1 VPAAPRV
8 SVFTGDT
15 IMNPRKRLGEIL
27 NEWGTVT
34 DKQVREG
41 LERQSKSGRRLGEVL
56 VGMGACEEQDVAKA
70 LALQFDM
77 EYVELDIGTMN
88 PQVME
93 MVPEAMME
101 EYQIVPLD
109 YTDGRLRVAIT
120 DPLDL
125 ESVDAIR
132 FRLNMDVDCVLASR
146 QAVRQVIAGYT
157 EQTESES
164 VDSML
169 QEFTSTDVQFEDRG
183 EKGADQHAESAPI
196 IRLVQLVITEAVRMR
211 ASDIHI
217 EALSSRLRVRYRVD
231 GVCVEREPP
240 PKRLQ
245 GAITTRVKLMSGM
258 QIEEKRL
265 PQDGRIRMRLD
276 GEDLD
281 FRVSTLPSYH
291 GESIVLRILRR
302 ESINLGLENLG
313 FLRDDFEQFEKLIAR
328 PNGIF
333 LVTGPTGSGKTT
345 TLYAALNQLNTPDR
359 KIITAEDPVEYHIAG
374 INQVQVNP
382 QIKLTFARI
391 LRAMLRQAPNIILVG
406 EIRDL
411 ETAEM
416 AVQAA
421 LTGHLV
427 FSTLHTNDAP
437 SALTRLIDMGV
448 KPFLVASSV
457 QAVMAQ
463 RLIRVL
469 CPECKEPDPDIDLAT
484 LRGLGV
490 ADEQLSEATFC
501 RPVGCE
507 KCHNMGYRGR
517 LGIFEIMPMNSQ
529 LREMAFKHRPLAEIR
544 RASRDL
550 GMRTLLEDGLIKVMR
565 GQTTLDEVL
574 ARAQREPAAT

>member
-1 VPAAPRV
+1 MML
-8 SVFTGDT
+8 G
-15 IMNPRKRLGEIL
+15 PRKKLGEIL
-27 NEWGTVT
+27 REWSKLT
-34 DKQVREG
+34 DKQVRDA
-41 LERQSKSGRRLGEVL
+41 LAKQSKSGRRLGEIL
-56 VGMGACEEQDVAKA
+56 LAGNDCSETDIAKA

-77 EYVELDIGTMN
+77 QYVDLDIGAIN

-93 MVPEAMME
+93 MMPEAMMR
-101 EYQIVPLD
+101 EYQIIPLD
-109 YTDGRLRVAIT
+109 YSDGRLKVAIT

-132 FRLNMDVDCVLASR
+132 FRLNMDVDCVLASKE
-146 QAVRQVIAGYT
+146 QVQQVIAGYT

-169 QEFTSTDVQFEDRG
+169 QEFTSTDIQFEDRG
-183 EKGADQHAESAPI
+183 EKGAEQHAEAAPI
-196 IRLVQLVITEAVRMR
+196 IRLVQLMITEAVRMR

-217 EALSSRLRVRYRVD
+217 EPLSTKLRVRYRID
-231 GVCVEREPP
+231 GVCIEREPP

-245 GAITTRVKLMSGM
+245 GAISTRIKLMSGM

-276 GEDLD
+276 GSELD
-281 FRVSTLPSYH
+281 FRVSTLPAYH
-291 GESIVLRILRR
+291 GESIVMRILRR
-302 ESINLGLENLG
+302 ESINLGLDSLG
-313 FLRDDFEQFEKLIAR
+313 FLPDDYEQFRKLIAR

-345 TLYAALNQLNTPDR
+345 TLYAALNELNTPDT
-359 KIITAEDPVEYHIAG
+359 KIITAEDPVEYHISG
-374 INQVQVNP
+374 INQVQVNE
-382 QIKLTFARI
+382 QIDLTFQRI

-416 AVQAA
+416 AIQAA

-437 SALTRLIDMGV
+437 SALTRMIDMGV

-457 QAVMAQ
+457 QAIMAQ

-469 CPECKEPDPDIDLAT
+469 CPECKEPDPDIDLVT
-484 LRGLGV
+484 MRGMGV
-490 ADEQLSEATFC
+490 TEEQLKQATFF

-507 KCHNMGYRGR
+507 HCHNMGFRGR
-517 LGIFEIMPMNSQ
+517 LGIFEIMIMNPEI
-529 LREMAFKHRPLAEIR
+529 REMAFKHRPLNEVRQAA
-544 RASRDL
+544 RAL
-550 GMRTLLEDGLIKVMR
+550 GMRGLLEDGLIKVMR
-565 GQTTLDEVL
+565 GITTLDEVL
-574 ARAQREPAAT
+574 ARAQKDPVAS

>member
-1 VPAAPRV
+1 ML
-8 SVFTGDT
+8 G
-15 IMNPRKRLGEIL
+15 PRKKLGEIL
-27 NEWGTVT
+27 KEWGKIT
-34 DKQVREG
+34 DKQVRDG
-41 LERQSKSGRRLGEVL
+41 LERQMKSGRRLGEIL
-56 VGMGACEEQDVAKA
+56 VAAGWSAEADVTKA

-77 EYVELDIGTMN
+77 EYVDLDIGTIN

-93 MVPEAMME
+93 MMPESMMK
-101 EYQIVPLD
+101 EYRIIPLD
-109 YTDGRLRVAIT
+109 YTEGRLKVAIT

-132 FRLNMDVDCVLASR
+132 FRLNMDVQCVLAPR
-146 QAVRQVIAGYT
+146 EQVDHVISSYT
-157 EQTESES
+157 DQSDSES

-169 QEFTSTDVQFEDRG
+169 QEFTSSDLAFDDRGG
-183 EKGADQHAESAPI
+183 EKGAEVHAESAPI
-196 IRLVQLVITEAVRMR
+196 IRLVTLIITEAVRMR

-217 EALSSRLRVRYRVD
+217 EAMADHLRVRYRID
-231 GVCVEREPP
+231 GICTARDAP

-245 GAITTRVKLMSGM
+245 GAITTRIKLMAGM

-276 GEDLD
+276 GADLD

-291 GESIVLRILRR
+291 GESIVMRILRR
-302 ESINLGLENLG
+302 ESVNLGLEALG
-313 FLRDDFEQFEKLIAR
+313 FLPDDFEMFQKLIAR

-345 TLYAALNQLNTPDR
+345 TLYAALNTLNTPDR
-359 KIITAEDPVEYHIAG
+359 KIITAEDPVEYHVSG
-374 INQVQVNP
+374 INQCQVND
-382 QIKLTFARI
+382 QIELTFQRI

-416 AVQAA
+416 AIQAA

-457 QAVMAQ
+457 QAIMAQ

-469 CPECKEPDPDIDLAT
+469 CNECKTPDDTVDLGL
-484 LRGLGV
+484 LRGLGIT
-490 ADEQLSEATFC
+490 DDQLSQATFM
-501 RPVGCE
+501 RPVGCP
-507 KCHNMGYRGR
+507 KCHNMGYKGR
-517 LGIFEIMPMNSQ
+517 YGIFEIMVMNAEI
-529 LREMAFKHRPLAEIR
+529 REMAFKHKPLNEVRA
-544 RASRDL
+544 ASRVL
-550 GMRTLLEDGLIKVMR
+550 GMRTLMEDGLIKVMR
-565 GQTTLDEVL
+565 GVTTLDEVL
-574 ARAQREPAAT
+574 AKAQREAVAV

>member
-1 VPAAPRV
+1 MP
-8 SVFTGDT
+8 
-15 IMNPRKRLGEIL
+15 NPRKRVGEIL
-27 NEWGTVT
+27 KQWGKVT
-34 DKQVREG
+34 DRQVREG
-41 LERQSKSGRRLGEVL
+41 LQRQAKSGRHLGEVL
-56 VGMGACEEQDVAKA
+56 VDMAACEERDVAKA

-77 EYVELDIGTMN
+77 EYVELDIGSIN

-93 MVPEAMME
+93 MLPEAMMA

-125 ESVDAIR
+125 DSVDAIR

-146 QAVRQVIAGYT
+146 EAVRQVISGYT

-164 VDSML
+164 VETML
-169 QEFTSTDVQFEDRG
+169 QEFTSTDVPFEDRA
-183 EKGADQHAESAPI
+183 EQREEPHAESAPI
-196 IRLVQLVITEAVRMR
+196 IRLVELIITEAVRMR

-231 GVCVEREPP
+231 GVCIERDPP

-245 GAITTRVKLMSGM
+245 GAITTRLKLMAGM

-291 GESIVLRILRR
+291 GESVVLRILRR

-313 FLRDDFEQFEKLIAR
+313 FLREDYDTFQKLIAR

-359 KIITAEDPVEYHIAG
+359 KIITAEDPVEYHISG

-469 CPECKEPDPDIDLAT
+469 CPECKEPDPDVDLST

-490 ADEQLSEATFC
+490 TEEQLSQATFY

-517 LGIFEIMPMNSQ
+517 LGIFEIMPLNAQ
-529 LREMAFKHRPLAEIR
+529 LREMAFRHRPLAEIR
-544 RASRDL
+544 QAARDL
-550 GMRTLLEDGLIKVMR
+550 GMRTLLEDGLIKIMR

-574 ARAQREPAAT
+574 ARAQREAAPA

>member
-1 VPAAPRV
+1 
-8 SVFTGDT
+8 
-15 IMNPRKRLGEIL
+15 MLNPRKRIGEIL
-27 NEWGTVT
+27 KEWEKVT
-34 DKQVREG
+34 DRQIRES
-41 LERQSKSGRRLGEVL
+41 LERQAKSGRRIGEVL
-56 VGMGACEEQDVAKA
+56 IGMGACEEQDVAKA

-77 EYVELDIGTMN
+77 EYVALDVGTIN

-93 MVPEAMME
+93 MVPESMME
-101 EYQIVPLD
+101 EYEIVPIE
-109 YTDGRLRVAIT
+109 YADGRLRVAIT

-132 FRLNMDVDCVLASR
+132 FRLNMEVDCVLASR
-146 QAVRQVIAGYT
+146 ESVRQVISGYT
-157 EQTESES
+157 EQAESES

-183 EKGADQHAESAPI
+183 EKDGDAHAESAPI
-196 IRLVQLVITEAVRMR
+196 IRLVQLIITEAVRMR

-217 EALSSRLRVRYRVD
+217 EALSTRLRVRYRVD
-231 GVCVEREPP
+231 GVCIERDPP

-276 GEDLD
+276 GADLD

-291 GESIVLRILRR
+291 GESVVLRILRR
-302 ESINLGLENLG
+302 ESIKLGLEKLG
-313 FLRDDFEQFEKLIAR
+313 FLRDDYDLFEKLIAR
-328 PNGIF
+328 PNGVF

-345 TLYAALNQLNTPDR
+345 TLYAALNELNTPDR
-359 KIITAEDPVEYHIAG
+359 KIITAEDPVEYHISG
-374 INQVQVNP
+374 INQVQVNT
-382 QIKLTFARI
+382 QIDLTFARI

-416 AVQAA
+416 AIQAA

-463 RLIRVL
+463 RLVRVL
-469 CPECKEPDPDIDLAT
+469 CPECKEPDPDIDLSV

-490 ADEQLSEATFC
+490 TEEQLSQATFC

-507 KCHNMGYRGR
+507 KCHLTGYRGR
-517 LGIFEIMPMNSQ
+517 LGIFEIMPLNSQ
-529 LREMAFKHRPLAEIR
+529 LREMAFKHRPLGEIR
-544 RASRDL
+544 QGARDL
-550 GMRTLLEDGLIKVMR
+550 GMRGLLEDGLIKVMR
-565 GQTTLDEVL
+565 GQTTLPEVL
-574 ARAQREPAAT
+574 ARAHRETPTAV

>member
-1 VPAAPRV
+1 ML
-8 SVFTGDT
+8 G
-15 IMNPRKRLGEIL
+15 PRKRLGEIL
-27 NEWGTVT
+27 QEWGKITE
-34 DKQVREG
+34 KQVRDG
-41 LERQSKSGRRLGEVL
+41 LAKQARSGRRLGEIL
-56 VGMGACEEQDVAKA
+56 VASASCKESDVTKA

-77 EYVELDIGTMN
+77 EYVDLDIGTIN
-88 PQVME
+88 PQVLE
-93 MVPEAMME
+93 MVPEAMMQ
-101 EYQIVPLD
+101 EYQIIPLE
-109 YTDGRLRVAIT
+109 YTDGRLKVAIT

-132 FRLNMDVDCVLASR
+132 FRLNMEVDCVLAAR
-146 QAVRQVIAGYT
+146 ERVQTVISGYT
-157 EQTESES
+157 EQSESES

-183 EKGADQHAESAPI
+183 EKGADDQADSAPI
-196 IRLVQLVITEAVRMR
+196 IRLVQLIITEAVRMR
-211 ASDIHI
+211 ASDVHI
-217 EALSSRLRVRYRVD
+217 EPLGSRLRVRYRVD

-245 GAITTRVKLMSGM
+245 GAMTTRVKLMSGM

-281 FRVSTLPSYH
+281 FRVSTLPAYH
-291 GESIVLRILRR
+291 GESVVLRILRR
-302 ESINLGLENLG
+302 ESIKLGLDSLG
-313 FLRDDFEQFEKLIAR
+313 FLPDDHELFEKLITR

-359 KIITAEDPVEYHIAG
+359 KIITAEDPVEYHISG
-374 INQVQVNP
+374 VNQVQVNE
-382 QIKLTFARI
+382 QIDLTFQRI

-416 AVQAA
+416 GIQAA

-437 SALTRLIDMGV
+437 SALTRMIDMGV
-448 KPFLVASSV
+448 KPFLVASSI

-463 RLIRVL
+463 RLVRVL
-469 CPECKEPDPDIDLAT
+469 CPECKEPDTEINLAT

-490 ADEQLSEATFC
+490 TDEQLNQATFF

-507 KCHNMGYRGR
+507 HCHNLGYRGR
-517 LGIFEIMPMNSQ
+517 LGIFEIMVMNAE
-529 LREMAFKHRPLAEIR
+529 LRELAFKHRPLNEIQ
-544 RASRDL
+544 RAARAL
-550 GMRTLLEDGLIKVMR
+550 GMRVLLEDGLIKLMK
-565 GQTTLDEVL
+565 GLTTLDEVL
-574 ARAQREPAAT
+574 SRAQREEAGV

>member
-1 VPAAPRV
+1 ML
-8 SVFTGDT
+8 G
-15 IMNPRKRLGEIL
+15 PRKRLGEIL
-27 NEWGTVT
+27 REWGKITERQLR
-34 DKQVREG
+34 DG
-41 LERQSKSGRRLGEVL
+41 LAKQSKSGRRLGEIL
-56 VGMGACEEQDVAKA
+56 VASGHCQETDISKA

-77 EYVELDIGTMN
+77 EYVDLDIGTIN

-93 MVPEAMME
+93 MMPESMMQ
-101 EYQIVPLD
+101 EYQIIPLD

-132 FRLNMDVDCVLASR
+132 FRLNMEVDCVLAAR
-146 QAVRQVIAGYT
+146 EQVQQVISGYT
-157 EQTESES
+157 EQAESES

-169 QEFTSTDVQFEDRG
+169 QEFTSTDIQFEDRG
-183 EKGADQHAESAPI
+183 EKGADDHAESAPI
-196 IRLVQLVITEAVRMR
+196 IRLVQLIITEAVRMR

-217 EALSSRLRVRYRVD
+217 EPLSSRLRVRYRVD

-245 GAITTRVKLMSGM
+245 GAMTTRIKLMSGM

-281 FRVSTLPSYH
+281 FRVSTLPAYH
-291 GESIVLRILRR
+291 GESVVLRILRR
-302 ESINLGLENLG
+302 ESINLGLDALG
-313 FLRDDFEQFEKLIAR
+313 FLPDDNELFQKLIAR

-359 KIITAEDPVEYHIAG
+359 KIITAEDPVEYHISG
-374 INQVQVNP
+374 INQVQVNE
-382 QIKLTFARI
+382 QIELTFQRI

-416 AVQAA
+416 AIQAA

-437 SALTRLIDMGV
+437 SALTRMVDMGV

-463 RLIRVL
+463 RLVRVL
-469 CPECKEPDPDIDLAT
+469 CPECKEPDTEINLTT

-490 ADEQLSEATFC
+490 TDEQLSQATFF

-507 KCHNMGYRGR
+507 NCHNLGYRGR
-517 LGIFEIMPMNSQ
+517 IGIFEVMVMNAE
-529 LREMAFKHRPLAEIR
+529 LREMAFKHQPLNEIR
-544 RASRDL
+544 QAARAL
-550 GMRTLLEDGLIKVMR
+550 GMRVLLEDGLIKLMK
-565 GQTTLDEVL
+565 GLTTLDEIL
-574 ARAQREPAAT
+574 ARAHREQVGV

>member
-1 VPAAPRV
+1 ML
-8 SVFTGDT
+8 G
-15 IMNPRKRLGEIL
+15 PRKKLGEIL
-27 NEWGTVT
+27 KEWGKIT
-34 DKQVREG
+34 DRQVRDAM
-41 LERQSKSGRRLGEVL
+41 ERQSKSGRRLGEIL
-56 VGMGACEEQDVAKA
+56 VAGAACAETDVTKA

-77 EYVELDIGTMN
+77 EYVDLDIGSIN

-93 MVPEAMME
+93 MMPESMMQ
-101 EYQIVPLD
+101 EYHIIPLE
-109 YTDGRLRVAIT
+109 YADGRLKVAIT

-132 FRLNMDVDCVLASR
+132 FRLNMDVDCVLAAR
-146 QAVRQVIAGYT
+146 EQVQQVISGYT

-169 QEFTSTDVQFEDRG
+169 QEFTSTDIQFEDRG
-183 EKGADQHAESAPI
+183 EKGGDQHAEAAPI
-196 IRLVQLVITEAVRMR
+196 IRLVQLIITEAVRMR
-211 ASDIHI
+211 ASDVHI

-231 GVCVEREPP
+231 GVCVEREAP

-245 GAITTRVKLMSGM
+245 GAITTRIKLMSGM

-276 GEDLD
+276 GEELD
-281 FRVSTLPSYH
+281 FRVSTLPAYH
-291 GESIVLRILRR
+291 GESVVLRILRR
-302 ESINLGLENLG
+302 ESINMGLDALG
-313 FLRDDFEQFEKLIAR
+313 FLRDDYEMFEKLIAR

-345 TLYAALNQLNTPDR
+345 TLYAALNTLNTPDR
-359 KIITAEDPVEYHIAG
+359 KIITAEDPVEYHISG
-374 INQVQVNP
+374 INQVQVNE
-382 QIKLTFARI
+382 QIELTFQRI

-416 AVQAA
+416 AIQAA

-437 SALTRLIDMGV
+437 SALTRMIDMGV

-463 RLIRVL
+463 RLVRVL
-469 CPECKEPDPDIDLAT
+469 CSECKQPDTEISLSVM
-484 LRGLGV
+484 RGLGV
-490 ADEQLSEATFC
+490 TEDQLSQATFC
-501 RPVGCE
+501 KPVGCE
-507 KCHNMGYRGR
+507 TCHGAGFRGR
-517 LGIFEIMPMNSQ
+517 LGIFEIMVMNPEI
-529 LREMAFKHRPLAEIR
+529 REMAFKHRPLNEVRQAA
-544 RASRDL
+544 RAL
-550 GMRTLLEDGLIKVMR
+550 GMRPLLEDGLIKVMR
-565 GQTTLDEVL
+565 GITTLDEVL
-574 ARAQREPAAT
+574 ARAQREQVAG

>member
-1 VPAAPRV
+1 MLKA
-8 SVFTGDT
+8 
-15 IMNPRKRLGEIL
+15 RKRLGEIL
-27 NEWGTVT
+27 KEWGTVT
-34 DKQVREG
+34 DQQIREG

-77 EYVELDIGTMN
+77 EYVDLDIGTIN

-93 MVPEAMME
+93 MVPESMME
-101 EYQIVPLD
+101 EYQVVPLE
-109 YTDGRLRVAIT
+109 YTEGRLKVAIT

-132 FRLNMDVDCVLASR
+132 FRLNMEVDCVLASR
-146 QAVRQVIAGYT
+146 RSVKQVIAGYT
-157 EQTESES
+157 EQTESQS

-183 EKGADQHAESAPI
+183 DQEGEVHAEAAPI
-196 IRLVQLVITEAVRMR
+196 IRLVQLIITEAVRMR

-217 EALSSRLRVRYRVD
+217 EALGTRLRVRYRVD
-231 GVCVEREPP
+231 GVCVEREAP

-245 GAITTRVKLMSGM
+245 GAITTRLKLMSGM

-276 GEDLD
+276 GDDLD

-291 GESIVLRILRR
+291 GESLVLRILRR

-313 FLRDDFEQFEKLIAR
+313 FLRDDYDLFEKLIAR

-345 TLYAALNQLNTPDR
+345 TLYAALNELNTPDR
-359 KIITAEDPVEYHIAG
+359 KIITAEDPVEYHISG

-382 QIKLTFARI
+382 QIDLTFARI

-437 SALTRLIDMGV
+437 SALTRLVDMGV

-463 RLIRVL
+463 RLVRVL
-469 CPECKEPDPDIDLAT
+469 CPECKEPDPDIDLST
-484 LRGLGV
+484 LRALRV
-490 ADEQLSEATFC
+490 TEEQLSQAQFY
-501 RPVGCE
+501 RPVGCD

-517 LGIFEIMPMNSQ
+517 IGMFEIMPMNSQ
-529 LREMAFKHRPLAEIR
+529 LREMAFKHQPLSEIR
-544 RASRDL
+544 QAARDL
-550 GMRTLLEDGLIKVMR
+550 GMRALLEDGLIKVMR
-565 GQTTLDEVL
+565 GVTTLNEVL
-574 ARAQREPAAT
+574 ARAQREQTAV